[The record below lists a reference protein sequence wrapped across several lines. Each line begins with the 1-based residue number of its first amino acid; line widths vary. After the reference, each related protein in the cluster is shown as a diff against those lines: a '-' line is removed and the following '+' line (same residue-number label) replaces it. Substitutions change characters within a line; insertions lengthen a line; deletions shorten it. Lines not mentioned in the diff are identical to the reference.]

1 MRVVV
6 AIIQP
11 TKLSSVRD
19 SLRELEIEDITV
31 CDAMGYG
38 RQRGQSAL
46 FRGNEYK
53 VDLLRKIVVE
63 VLVKD
68 AMLETVIDVIS
79 RRALTGSGGQIGDGK
94 IFVLP
99 VADVI
104 EIADTERREDAFN

>member
-1 MRVVV
+1 MRVVT

-19 SLRELEIEDITV
+19 ALRELQIDEITV

-38 RQRGQSAL
+38 RQRGRTAL

-53 VDLLRKIVVE
+53 VDLLRKVVIE
-63 VLVKD
+63 VLVHED
-68 AMLETVIDVIS
+68 ELEPVIETIS
-79 RRALTGSGGQIGDGK
+79 RTALTGSAGQIGDGK

-104 EIADTERREDAFN
+104 DFADPRDRFHPVD

>member
-1 MRVVV
+1 MRVVA

-19 SLRELEIEDITV
+19 ALRELDIEDITV

-38 RQRGQSAL
+38 RQRGQIAV

-53 VDLLRKIVVE
+53 VDLLRKVVIE
-63 VLVKD
+63 VV
-68 AMLETVIDVIS
+68 AREEMLEPVIS
-79 RRALTGSGGQIGDGK
+79 TISRHALTGSAGQIGDGK

-104 EIADTERREDAFN
+104 DIATEKGTGVFSG

>member
-19 SLRELEIEDITV
+19 ALRELEIADITV

-53 VDLLRKIVVE
+53 VDLLRKVVVE
-63 VLVKD
+63 VLVHEHELDPVVD
-68 AMLETVIDVIS
+68 AIC
-79 RRALTGSGGQIGDGK
+79 RNALTGSAGQIGDGK

-104 EIADTERREDAFN
+104 DIATPRAEFDVL

>member
-11 TKLSSVRD
+11 TKLSNVRD
-19 SLRELEIEDITV
+19 ALREMQIDDITV

-38 RQRGQSAL
+38 RQRGKTAL

-53 VDLLRKIVVE
+53 VDLLRKVVIE
-63 VLVKD
+63 VLVHESELASVVD
-68 AMLETVIDVIS
+68 SIS
-79 RRALTGSGGQIGDGK
+79 RNALTGSAGQIGDGK

-99 VADVI
+99 VAEVI
-104 EIADTERREDAFN
+104 DMADPENGFTPVD

>member
-6 AIIQP
+6 AIVQP

-19 SLRELEIEDITV
+19 ALRELEIEDITV

-68 AMLETVIDVIS
+68 AMLETVIDAIS
-79 RRALTGSGGQIGDGK
+79 RRALTGSSGQIGDGK
-94 IFVLP
+94 IFVLRG
-99 VADVI
+99 VGIGDVDDI
-104 EIADTERREDAFN
+104 GHR

>member
-1 MRVVV
+1 MRVIV
-6 AIIQP
+6 AIVQP
-11 TKLSSVRD
+11 TKLSSLRD
-19 SLRELEIEDITV
+19 ALRKLEIEDITV

-53 VDLLRKIVVE
+53 VDLLRKIAVE

-68 AMLETVIDVIS
+68 AMLETVIDTIS

-104 EIADTERREDAFN
+104 DIADSDPKQDAFT

>member
-19 SLRELEIEDITV
+19 ALRELEMDDITV

-63 VLVKD
+63 VLVHESELQAVTD
-68 AMLETVIDVIS
+68 AIS
-79 RRALTGSGGQIGDGK
+79 RTALTGSAGQIGDGK
-94 IFVLP
+94 IFILP

-104 EIADTERREDAFN
+104 DMADPSPEYR

>member
-11 TKLSSVRD
+11 TKLSTVRD
-19 SLRELEIEDITV
+19 ALRELQLEDITV

-38 RQRGQSAL
+38 RQHGKSAL

-53 VDLLRKIVVE
+53 VDLLRKVAVE
-63 VLVKD
+63 VLVHED
-68 AMLETVIDVIS
+68 ELETVINVIS
-79 RRALTGSGGQIGDGK
+79 RNALTGSRGQIGDGK

-99 VADVI
+99 VAEVI
-104 EIADTERREDAFN
+104 DIASPPPQYNSAG